1 MPSLLPLPLLLALA
15 VGLAIGGPIIRAL
28 GRLKARQVIST
39 DAPQHHQAKAGTPT
53 MGGLIIMAAGAV
65 GSLVIGPRTPE
76 LLAALIVALS
86 FSAIGLLDDL
96 LIVTR
101 GKNLGLKARQ
111 KLALQFLLAIAFVWW
126 WDGNGPG
133 AAGMPAAL
141 GSALHPG
148 SAGVPARF
156 GSEAGTPAAL
166 LAALHLLLL
175 VGMSNA
181 VNLTDGLDG
190 LAAGVAVP
198 LFLLFGFIGSL
209 GTAIDHFGIIGNH
222 GLAAFSMAMAGA
234 CLGFLWFNAHPAS
247 VFMGDTGSLGLG
259 GSMAAL
265 AIMLHAEL
273 PLLLAAGV
281 YLAEAASVVI
291 QVASFKT
298 TGRRVFRMSPLHH
311 HFELAGWPE
320 TRVVM
325 RFWILAL
332 ALAALTLLWLL
343 HP

>member
-1 MPSLLPLPLLLALA
+1 MPSSLPLPLLCALA
-15 VGLAIGGPIIRAL
+15 VALAIGSPIIHSLR
-28 GRLKARQVIST
+28 RLKVRQVIST
-39 DAPQHHQAKAGTPT
+39 DAPQQHQAKSGTTSAG
-53 MGGLIIMAAGAV
+53 GVIIIAAGAAGALAV
-65 GSLVIGPRTPE
+65 GPRTPE
-76 LLAALIVALS
+76 LLAVLVVTLA

-96 LIVTR
+96 LIVAR
-101 GKNLGLKARQ
+101 GKSLGLKAHQ
-111 KLALQFLLAIAFVWW
+111 KLALQALVGVAFVWW

-133 AAGMPAAL
+133 AAGTSAAL
-141 GSALHPG
+141 
-148 SAGVPARF
+148 
-156 GSEAGTPAAL
+156 AAVF
-166 LAALHLLLL
+166 HLLLL

-190 LAAGVAVP
+190 LASGVAVP
-198 LFLLFGFIGSL
+198 LFLLFGFIASFGAALDRL
-209 GTAIDHFGIIGNH
+209 GLTGNH
-222 GLAAFSMAMAGA
+222 GLAAYSMAMAGA
-234 CLGFLWFNAHPAS
+234 CLGFLWFNAHPAA

-259 GSMAAL
+259 GGMAAL

-320 TRVVM
+320 TRIVI
-325 RFWILAL
+325 RFWIVSASLS
-332 ALAALTLLWLL
+332 ALTLYLL
-343 HP
+343 LRT

>member
-1 MPSLLPLPLLLALA
+1 MPSRLPLPLLLALA
-15 VGLAIGGPIIRAL
+15 VALAIGGPIIRVLRA
-28 GRLKARQVIST
+28 LKARQVISA
-39 DAPQHHQAKAGTPT
+39 DAPQRHQAKSGTPT
-53 MGGLIIMAAGAV
+53 MGGVIIMAAGAA
-65 GSLVIGPRTPE
+65 GALVIGPRTPE
-76 LLAALIVALS
+76 LLLALAVTFA

-111 KLALQFLLAIAFVWW
+111 KLALQVVLALAFVGW
-126 WDGNGPG
+126 WDGSISG
-133 AAGMPAAL
+133 ATGIPAAL
-141 GSALHPG
+141 
-148 SAGVPARF
+148 
-156 GSEAGTPAAL
+156 AAVF
-166 LAALHLLLL
+166 HLLLL

-190 LAAGVAVP
+190 LASGAAIP
-198 LFLLFGFIGSL
+198 LFLLFGFISSF
-209 GTAIDHFGIIGNH
+209 GTAIDRFGITGDH

-234 CLGFLWFNAHPAS
+234 CLGFLWFNAHPAA

-259 GSMAAL
+259 GGMAAL

-281 YLAEAASVVI
+281 YLAEAASVII
-291 QVASFKT
+291 QVASFQT

-320 TRVVM
+320 TRVVI
-325 RFWILAL
+325 RFWILAIVL
-332 ALAALTLLWLL
+332 SALTLYWLL
-343 HP
+343 QP

>member
-1 MPSLLPLPLLLALA
+1 MPSQLIPPLLIALIVA
-15 VGLAIGGPIIRAL
+15 LVIADPLIRML
-28 GRLKARQVIST
+28 RGLKARQVIST
-39 DAPQHHQAKAGTPT
+39 DAPKTHQKKAGTPT
-53 MGGLIIMAAGAV
+53 MGGIIIIGSGLAGA
-65 GSLVIGPRTPE
+65 LAIGPRTPE
-76 LLAALIVALS
+76 MVAALVITLAYS
-86 FSAIGLLDDL
+86 GIGLLDDL
-96 LIVTR
+96 LIVIR

-111 KLALQFLLAIAFVWW
+111 KLALQIVLAVVFVYW
-126 WDGNGPG
+126 WDGRGG
-133 AAGMPAAL
+133 
-141 GSALHPG
+141 
-148 SAGVPARF
+148 
-156 GSEAGTPAAL
+156 EAGNALTAAF
-166 LAALHLLLL
+166 AAFHLLLL

-198 LFLLFGFIGSL
+198 LFLLLALIGSL
-209 GTAIDHFGIIGNH
+209 GTAIDRLGVVGNH
-222 GLAAFSMAMAGA
+222 GLAAFSMAMAGG

-259 GSMAAL
+259 AGMAAA

-281 YLAEAASVVI
+281 YLIEAASVMI

-320 TRVVM
+320 TRVVA
-325 RFWILAL
+325 RFWIVAVT
-332 ALAALTLLWLL
+332 LAALTLFILIR
-343 HP
+343 